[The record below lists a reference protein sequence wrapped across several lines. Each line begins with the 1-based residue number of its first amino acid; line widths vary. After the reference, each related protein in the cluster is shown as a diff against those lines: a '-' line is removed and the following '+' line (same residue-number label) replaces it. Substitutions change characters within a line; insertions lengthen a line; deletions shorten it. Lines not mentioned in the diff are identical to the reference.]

1 MFFNPGN
8 VSNSENG
15 GTGGSGDGH
24 IHSNLSTLNKVTES
38 KLREWNNKSN
48 FSGNYNDLTNKPTD
62 LVTESYVNQEIKKTN
77 TRIEEL
83 FQSVSNGKEL
93 LASALTDKGI
103 PTLASESFEEIARK
117 ILSLGSG
124 EVEELFNLITKNGDS
139 LVTKNDDN
147 LIYKE
152 AM

>member
-8 VSNSENG
+8 VSNSGNG

-24 IHSNLSTLNKVTES
+24 THSNLSTLNKVTES

-62 LVTESYVNQEIKKTN
+62 LATESYVNQEIEKTN

-103 PTLASESFEEIARK
+103 PTLATESFEEIARK
-117 ILSLGSG
+117 ILSLDSG
-124 EVEELFNLITKNGDS
+124 EVEELFNLIAKNGDS
-139 LVTKNDDN
+139 LVTKNGDN